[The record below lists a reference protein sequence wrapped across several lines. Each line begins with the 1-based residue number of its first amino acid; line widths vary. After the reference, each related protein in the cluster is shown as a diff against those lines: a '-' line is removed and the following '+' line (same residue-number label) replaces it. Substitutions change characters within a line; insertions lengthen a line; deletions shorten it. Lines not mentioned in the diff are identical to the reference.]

1 MTDEQ
6 KALVEQLYA
15 QADRRHG
22 SVGSLR
28 SLEWKAADMID
39 AQAAEN
45 ARVREAIK
53 TQASA
58 VRMLQANEQTEINIL
73 RKQRNEWHHAVSSL
87 DSEREANAL
96 LTAENETLR
105 KALYRL
111 GKAGQA
117 VTETFTTYEELRDL
131 DGTEMLWLMT
141 DYGSVGKNLGQELMA
156 ALMQANEA
164 YGEVG

>member
-6 KALVEQLYA
+6 KALVA
-15 QADRRHG
+15 R
-22 SVGSLR
+22 LR
-28 SLEWKAADMID
+28 KARVWPNYSQSRVTIETAHEAAALIE
-39 AQAAEN
+39 AQAAEI
-45 ARVREAIK
+45 AR
-53 TQASA
+53 
-58 VRMLQANEQTEINIL
+58 L
-73 RKQRNEWHHAVSSL
+73 RA
-87 DSEREANAL
+87 
-96 LTAENETLR
+96 
-105 KALYRL
+105 ALYRL

-117 VTETFTTYEELRDL
+117 ITETFTAYEELRDL

>member
-6 KALVEQLYA
+6 ITA
-15 QADRRHG
+15 
-22 SVGSLR
+22 
-28 SLEWKAADMID
+28 
-39 AQAAEN
+39 
-45 ARVREAIK
+45 
-53 TQASA
+53 
-58 VRMLQANEQTEINIL
+58 
-73 RKQRNEWHHAVSSL
+73 
-87 DSEREANAL
+87 

-111 GKAGQA
+111 GKVGQA
-117 VTETFTTYEELRDL
+117 ITETFTAYEELRDL

>member
-1 MTDEQ
+1 MSDHKKGCEGRTYTCTCGYDE
-6 KALVEQLYA
+6 A
-15 QADRRHG
+15 QA
-22 SVGSLR
+22 
-28 SLEWKAADMID
+28 
-39 AQAAEN
+39 
-45 ARVREAIK
+45 
-53 TQASA
+53 
-58 VRMLQANEQTEINIL
+58 
-73 RKQRNEWHHAVSSL
+73 
-87 DSEREANAL
+87 
-96 LTAENETLR
+96 AENETLR

-117 VTETFTTYEELRDL
+117 IAETFTAYEELRDL